1 MEFES
6 IWTQGSSTKEKPQD
20 FPGGPVVKTS
30 PSNAGGMDLIPGQVA
45 KSPHALWPKK
55 PKHKTGTT
63 LKQIYRLKT
72 LKMVHIKKNYLLKKK
87 RRRKPLPPHPQI
99 FSLDS
104 PSLTAKTHYPLPL
117 PKSTTVD
124 YCCQYIN
131 SSKLGLRLQ
140 LRTPSEKNLR
150 YFK

>member
-6 IWTQGSSTKEKPQD
+6 IWTQGSSTKRKPQN

-87 RRRKPLPPHPQI
+87 KTKASSTSSPDIFTRQPFSDCKDTLPTP
-99 FSLDS
+99 F
-104 PSLTAKTHYPLPL
+104 AKVNY
-117 PKSTTVD
+117 S
-124 YCCQYIN
+124 
-131 SSKLGLRLQ
+131 
-140 LRTPSEKNLR
+140 
-150 YFK
+150 